1 MLGPFRRPMI
11 TEHQYRRLMTIYS
24 QTGVVSH
31 AAMKADMD
39 RETAARYIKAQA
51 GPEQLKRVHNWRNC
65 PDPLA
70 ALWLQAKPWLEAS
83 PELEV
88 KALFEH
94 LLGADPA
101 LAAPPLAVAV
111 SVLMTFFGLL
121 IPAVALCGAVV
132 VIVDGYS
139 RKAR

>member
-1 MLGPFRRPMI
+1 MKKPSPAWKWFGIGCAISLV
-11 TEHQYRRLMTIYS
+11 LSVLATIALV
-24 QTGVVSH
+24 GDK
-31 AAMKADMD
+31 MDKA
-39 RETAARYIKAQA
+39 
-51 GPEQLKRVHNWRNC
+51 
-65 PDPLA
+65 
-70 ALWLQAKPWLEAS
+70 
-83 PELEV
+83 
-88 KALFEH
+88 
-94 LLGADPA
+94 GADPA